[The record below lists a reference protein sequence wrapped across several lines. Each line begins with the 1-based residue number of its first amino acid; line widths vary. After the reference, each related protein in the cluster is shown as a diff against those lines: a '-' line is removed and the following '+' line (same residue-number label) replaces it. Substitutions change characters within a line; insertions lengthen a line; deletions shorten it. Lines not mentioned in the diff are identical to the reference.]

1 MRISLIVAV
10 ADNDVIGVDGDL
22 PWRLSTD
29 LRRFKALTVGHTVV
43 MGRKT
48 HESIG
53 RPLPDRRNLVLSR
66 RPGYEAPGCE
76 IFADLPS
83 AIQAARQAGESDLF
97 VIGGAAVYAEALPLA
112 DRLHLTRVRMR
123 PEGDTRFPAL
133 DEGWIE
139 RSREEVPADE
149 RNEADSVYLVLD
161 RSPA

>member
-10 ADNDVIGVDGDL
+10 ADNGVIGVDGDL
-22 PWRLSTD
+22 PWRLSAD

-53 RPLPDRRNLVLSR
+53 RPLPHRRNLVLSR
-66 RPGYEAPGCE
+66 RPDYRAEGCE
-76 IFADLPS
+76 VFADLPS
-83 AIQAARQAGESDLF
+83 AIEAARAAGESELF

-112 DRLHLTRVRMR
+112 DRLHLTRVRME

-133 DEGWIE
+133 GDGWTE
-139 RSREEVPADE
+139 QSREEVPADE
-149 RNEADSVYLVLD
+149 RNEADTVYTVLD
-161 RSPA
+161 RPG